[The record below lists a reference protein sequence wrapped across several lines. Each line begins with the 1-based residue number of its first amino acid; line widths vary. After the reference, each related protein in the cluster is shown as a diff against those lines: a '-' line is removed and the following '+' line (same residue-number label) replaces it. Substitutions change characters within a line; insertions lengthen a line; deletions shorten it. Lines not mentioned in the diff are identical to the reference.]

1 VPALFLLTPDLT
13 LDVIIAVAMI
23 VAEVYILTQILPRT
37 GPPPA
42 MTRMVIGS
50 TALVG
55 SSGVLMAL
63 LGAYLQSNLNT
74 YSVVLLAFNGMM
86 LLPPGLWFVSL
97 IVFEDRKIRPE
108 SWWWPVAVTA
118 MASSAE
124 LLMGL
129 FFSVA
134 AGVAMDPWSVV
145 AGTLTSVWYLWSMA
159 SAMVALLLWVR
170 LERVVRVPL
179 VGLAA
184 AGVVAPIV
192 PVDPVLG
199 ALLMTAVM
207 AITLLA
213 SVQTL
218 RGNRTVVPGAG
229 RVLNGVV
236 GAFLLMSVAG
246 LSLALAPDSLPAT
259 LGFGLV
265 MAVAMTAEFLFLVR
279 VGLRPGESTTGV
291 PDAVGALVPSVAG
304 GGRPSASS
312 EP

>member
-1 VPALFLLTPDLT
+1 VPPLFFLTPDLT
-13 LDVIIAVAMI
+13 LDVIIAGAMI

-97 IVFEDRKIRPE
+97 IVFEDRKIRSE
-108 SWWWPVAVTA
+108 SWLWPVAITA
-118 MASSAE
+118 MATSAE

-134 AGVAMDPWSVV
+134 AGVALDPASVI

-170 LERVVRVPL
+170 LDRAIRIPL
-179 VGLAA
+179 LGLAA
-184 AGVVAPIV
+184 AGIVAPVV
-192 PVDPVLG
+192 PVAPLVG
-199 ALLMTAVM
+199 ALLMTAGM
-207 AITLLA
+207 AVTILVVLQG
-213 SVQTL
+213 V
-218 RGNRTVVPGAG
+218 RTGRSTGTAG
-229 RVLNGVV
+229 SRVLNGVV
-236 GAFLLMSVAG
+236 TAFLAMSAAG
-246 LSLALAPDSLPAT
+246 FVLALAPDSVVAL
-259 LGFGLV
+259 LLFGTV

-279 VGLRPGESTTGV
+279 VGLRPG
-291 PDAVGALVPSVAG
+291 VGASVATVE
-304 GGRPSASS
+304 PSPASTVGARATGA
-312 EP
+312 PDL

>member
-1 VPALFLLTPDLT
+1 VPPLFFVTPDLW
-13 LDVIIAVAMI
+13 LDVIVAVTMI
-23 VAEVYILTQILPRT
+23 VAEVYILTQILPRS

-50 TALVG
+50 TALIG

-86 LLPPGLWFVSL
+86 LLPPGLWFISL
-97 IVFEDRKIRPE
+97 IVFEDRKIRAE
-108 SWWWPVAVTA
+108 SWFWPLAITA

-134 AGVAMDPWSVV
+134 AGVPLATASVL

-170 LERVVRVPL
+170 LDRAVRDPL
-179 VGLAA
+179 LGLAA
-184 AGVVAPIV
+184 AGVVAPFV
-192 PVDPVLG
+192 PVDPLVG
-199 ALLMTAVM
+199 AALMTGGM
-207 AITLLA
+207 ALTLL
-213 SVQTL
+213 VVF
-218 RGNRTVVPGAG
+218 RGIRHGHAAGAEAG
-229 RVLNGVV
+229 KVLTGVV
-236 GAFLLMSVAG
+236 AAFIAMSVAG
-246 LSLALAPDSLPAT
+246 FGLALAPGSVLA
-259 LGFGLV
+259 LLAFGLV
-265 MAVAMTAEFLFLVR
+265 MAAAMTAEFLFLVR
-279 VGLRPGESTTGV
+279 AGLRPGAAHATPRVHPSASRSG
-291 PDAVGALVPSVAG
+291 GA
-304 GGRPSASS
+304 RPSASS

>member
-1 VPALFLLTPDLT
+1 MPPLFFVTPDLW
-13 LDVIIAVAMI
+13 LDVIVAVVMI
-23 VAEVYILTQILPRT
+23 VAEVYILTQILPRS

-86 LLPPGLWFVSL
+86 LLPPGLWFISL
-97 IVFEDRKIRPE
+97 IVFEDRKIRAE
-108 SWWWPVAVTA
+108 SWFWPLAITA

-134 AGVAMDPWSVV
+134 AGVPLATASVL

-170 LERVVRVPL
+170 LDRAVRDPL
-179 VGLAA
+179 LGLAA
-184 AGVVAPIV
+184 AGVVAPFV
-192 PVDPVLG
+192 PVDPLVG
-199 ALLMTAVM
+199 AALMTGGM
-207 AITLLA
+207 TLTLL
-213 SVQTL
+213 VVF
-218 RGNRTVVPGAG
+218 RGIRHGHPAGAEAG
-229 RVLNGVV
+229 KVLTGVV
-236 GAFLLMSVAG
+236 AAFFAMSVAG
-246 LSLALAPDSLPAT
+246 FGLALAPGSVLA
-259 LGFGLV
+259 LLAFGGV
-265 MAVAMTAEFLFLVR
+265 MAAAMTAEFLFLVR
-279 VGLRPGESTTGV
+279 AGLRPGAANAA
-291 PDAVGALVPSVAG
+291 PLAHPSEARAG
-304 GGRPSASS
+304 GARPSAAS

>member
-1 VPALFLLTPDLT
+1 MPPLFFVTPDLW
-13 LDVIIAVAMI
+13 LDVIVAVTMI
-23 VAEVYILTQILPRT
+23 VAEVYILTQILPRS

-50 TALVG
+50 TALIG

-86 LLPPGLWFVSL
+86 LLPPGLWFISL
-97 IVFEDRKIRPE
+97 IVFEDRKIRAE
-108 SWWWPVAVTA
+108 SWFWPLAITA

-134 AGVAMDPWSVV
+134 AGVPLATASVL

-170 LERVVRVPL
+170 LDRAVRDPL
-179 VGLAA
+179 LGLAA
-184 AGVVAPIV
+184 AGVVAPFV
-192 PVDPVLG
+192 PVDPLVG
-199 ALLMTAVM
+199 AALMTGGM
-207 AITLLA
+207 ALTLL
-213 SVQTL
+213 VVF
-218 RGNRTVVPGAG
+218 RGIRHGHAAGAEAG
-229 RVLNGVV
+229 KVLTGVV
-236 GAFLLMSVAG
+236 AAFIAMSVAG
-246 LSLALAPDSLPAT
+246 FGLALAPGSVLA
-259 LGFGLV
+259 LLAFGLV
-265 MAVAMTAEFLFLVR
+265 MAAAMTAEFLFLVR
-279 VGLRPGESTTGV
+279 AGLRPGAAHATPRVHPSASRSG
-291 PDAVGALVPSVAG
+291 GA
-304 GGRPSASS
+304 RPSASS